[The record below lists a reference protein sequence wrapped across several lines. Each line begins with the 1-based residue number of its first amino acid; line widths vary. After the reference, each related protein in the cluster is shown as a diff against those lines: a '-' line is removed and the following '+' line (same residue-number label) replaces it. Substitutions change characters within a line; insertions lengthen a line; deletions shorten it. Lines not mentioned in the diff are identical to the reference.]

1 MRLADNCI
9 QSFVF
14 CHAPRKGTSERMKAF
29 FYCTYE
35 NRRSEKESRYAK
47 LQIIYYSVRAAE

>member
-14 CHAPRKGTSERMKAF
+14 CHEAAFEGTSERMKAF
-29 FYCTYE
+29 FTVRMKIGE
-35 NRRSEKESRYAK
+35 AKRRADMQI
-47 LQIIYYSVRAAE
+47 LQIIL